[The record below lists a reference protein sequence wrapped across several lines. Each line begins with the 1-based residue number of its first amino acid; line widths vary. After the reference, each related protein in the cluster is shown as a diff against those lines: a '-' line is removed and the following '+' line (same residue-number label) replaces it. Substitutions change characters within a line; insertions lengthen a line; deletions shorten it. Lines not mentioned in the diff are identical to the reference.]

1 MLAFFIGVIMIIN
14 ICETKDGD
22 NVINKDFKIIKELDI
37 NIRNNFNFNS
47 PILIIKIEDNNL
59 LDCNYLTIPDF
70 NLKYFI
76 REINNKF
83 GRVYDLVCELDLL
96 ETYKEVIMGSK
107 YEYLRQIK
115 NGDYVNINPDYL
127 IKTVSSKIDC
137 LVNVE
142 QEQSIII
149 STLGG

>member
-14 ICETKDGD
+14 LCETKDGD

-47 PILIIKIEDNNL
+47 PILIIKIEDNDL

-96 ETYKEVIMGSK
+96 ETYKEVIMSSK

>member
-1 MLAFFIGVIMIIN
+1 M
-14 ICETKDGD
+14 
-22 NVINKDFKIIKELDI
+22 
-37 NIRNNFNFNS
+37 
-47 PILIIKIEDNNL
+47 
-59 LDCNYLTIPDF
+59 DCNYLTINDF

-83 GRVYDLVCELDLL
+83 GRVYELVCELDLL

>member
-14 ICETKDGD
+14 LCETKDGD

-107 YEYLRQIK
+107 YEYLRKIK

-142 QEQSIII
+142 QDQSIII

>member
-1 MLAFFIGVIMIIN
+1 MIIN
-14 ICETKDGD
+14 LCETKDGD

-47 PILIIKIEDNNL
+47 PILIIKIEDNDL

-70 NLKYFI
+70 NLKFFI

-83 GRVYDLVCELDLL
+83 GRVYELVCELDLL

>member
-83 GRVYDLVCELDLL
+83 GLVYDLVCELDLL
-96 ETYKEVIMGSK
+96 ETYKEVIMSSK

>member
-96 ETYKEVIMGSK
+96 ETYKEVIMSSK

>member
-1 MLAFFIGVIMIIN
+1 MIIN
-14 ICETKDGD
+14 LCETKDGD

-47 PILIIKIEDNNL
+47 PILIIKIEDNYL

-142 QEQSIII
+142 QGQSIII

>member
-83 GRVYDLVCELDLL
+83 GRVYELVCELDLL

>member
-14 ICETKDGD
+14 LCETKDGD

-83 GRVYDLVCELDLL
+83 GRVYELVCELDLL

>member
-14 ICETKDGD
+14 LCETKDGD

>member
-14 ICETKDGD
+14 LCETKDGD

-47 PILIIKIEDNNL
+47 PILIIKIEDNDL

-70 NLKYFI
+70 NLKFFI

-83 GRVYDLVCELDLL
+83 GRVYELVCELDLL
-96 ETYKEVIMGSK
+96 ETYKEVIMSSK

-137 LVNVE
+137 LVNVK

>member
-14 ICETKDGD
+14 LCETKDGD
-22 NVINKDFKIIKELDI
+22 NVINKEFKIIKELDI

-47 PILIIKIEDNNL
+47 PILIIKIEDNDL

-83 GRVYDLVCELDLL
+83 GRVYELVCELDLL
-96 ETYKEVIMGSK
+96 ETYKEVIMDSK

>member
-1 MLAFFIGVIMIIN
+1 MIIN
-14 ICETKDGD
+14 LCETKDGD

-47 PILIIKIEDNNL
+47 PILIIKIEENNL

>member
-14 ICETKDGD
+14 LCETKDGD

-83 GRVYDLVCELDLL
+83 GRVYELVCELDLL
-96 ETYKEVIMGSK
+96 ETYKEVIMDSK